1 MRKSQFFWISPRARH
16 LHNSGF
22 NFWDIHFVM
31 AHSKLI
37 GKLSL
42 TTAIATLISVLS
54 SPAAQ
59 AIVIDFEDN
68 FVQPNNNID
77 VSGGIISQGFSF
89 EPTLPD
95 ETQYALANNVFEA
108 YNDSTYFVIRNLL
121 DDTTLEPFINPVTL
135 SKVDQTP
142 FSLVSLDLAE
152 WGEPQDQ
159 AQKVEVIGF
168 LSGGGSITTMLSLDG
183 ITDGSGPLEDFQT
196 VTFDQQWSNLSRVEF
211 RGIEAPAADDLNQ
224 EPGFQVNSFAIDN
237 IEVDEA
243 SGLPTEIP
251 EPASILGI
259 IALGAV
265 GFSSSL
271 AQKIMQR

>member
-1 MRKSQFFWISPRARH
+1 
-16 LHNSGF
+16 
-22 NFWDIHFVM
+22 M

-42 TTAIATLISVLS
+42 TTALASLIAVFS

-68 FVQPNNNID
+68 FVQPNNNRD
-77 VSGGIISQGFSF
+77 VSGSITSQGFSF
-89 EPTLPD
+89 DPTLPND
-95 ETQYALANNVFEA
+95 TQYALANNVFEA
-108 YNDSTYFVIRNLL
+108 HNDSTYFVIRNLL

-168 LSGGGSITTMLSLDG
+168 LAGGGGSITTMLSFDG

-196 VTFDQQWSNLSRVEF
+196 VIFDQQWSNLSRVEF
-211 RGIEAPAADDLNQ
+211 RGVEAPAADDPDQ

-243 SGLPTEIP
+243 FDSPTEIS

-259 IALGAV
+259 IALGSV
-265 GFSSSL
+265 GFGSSL